1 MPVQF
6 VTDFMYT
13 MSTDFSSNL
22 LKTGSF
28 KQREGVSGKSQVEYN
43 K

>member
-1 MPVQF
+1 MPFQF
-6 VTDFMYT
+6 VTDFIYT